1 MGGDRGAGARE
12 KGYGRRERKEP
23 EVGVFR
29 GPEAGDHADKTLK
42 KNIINKNFNIIML
55 FDLYIESTYTND
67 SNVLAKIRL

>member
-1 MGGDRGAGARE
+1 MGGDRGAEPGR
-12 KGYGRRERKEP
+12 KVTGGRREKSGRWESSGGMKRETTLI
-23 EVGVFR
+23 
-29 GPEAGDHADKTLK
+29 KTLK